1 MALIRCSFCNQFN
14 PTPAPIYRPVNAGA
28 GSRDGNG
35 ICAEATPEIDER
47 IVAARRR
54 FRVMT
59 PVLQHEG
66 KEHSGQSLSMATGSR
81 SAPTA
86 S

>member
-35 ICAEATPEIDER
+35 ICAEAAPEIDEMT
-47 IVAARRR
+47 VAARRVR
-54 FRVMT
+54 FRLMG

-66 KEHSGQSLSMATGSR
+66 E
-81 SAPTA
+81 
-86 S
+86 